1 MSRNDTIGRSDP
13 HAADE
18 SKLIPI
24 GIETAAPGVVS
35 NYCNC
40 LTKPFGDLLS
50 CMPRRRAAVC
60 CCSAGAVRSVCLSV
74 CLSVGCSVCLS
85 VCVSV
90 CRLSVLSVCLSVG
103 WSGPARR
110 AVGRGRSK

>member
-35 NYCNC
+35 NYCSC

-50 CMPRRRAAVC
+50 CMPRRRAAVG
-60 CCSAGAVRSVCLSV
+60 CCSAGAVRSAVCLCVCLSAV
-74 CLSVGCSVCLS
+74 RACPCCLSVGRSVG
-85 VCVSV
+85 
-90 CRLSVLSVCLSVG
+90 RGQRGGLSVG
-103 WSGPARR
+103 AGP
-110 AVGRGRSK
+110 SEYHCT